1 MKNKFILSVLLGG
14 SLLLNGCTK
23 ELFQSPQTEKET
35 GRFLSNET
43 EVEEY
48 INAVYGNLQF
58 NGLYGLYMPAIAE
71 IPSDNT
77 YDEVPA
83 NDNGIYGQ
91 LDLFSVIPGN
101 QIIDNVWQDSYKGIQ
116 KANVVL
122 NRIDPIGYANAAT
135 KAARKGEMLFIR
147 ALLYFNL
154 VRLFGD
160 VPLVTQ
166 ETKDPNVYFGQGR
179 TPAAQVYEQIR
190 KDLTDAISLLP
201 VSSTQ
206 PGRVVRTAAQTLL
219 AKVYLTQQDYA
230 NARTLLLAVT
240 TAGRHRLM
248 DQPGQVFD
256 INNENNAEI
265 IFAVQFAS
273 NINGNNE
280 GSIMFQQFSPS
291 GTQTGAKGHN
301 LPNKSLYK
309 LYSNTDKRRGVYID
323 VTANSI
329 PYSKKLSKPTNVITD
344 GGSDVVVLRYADVLL
359 MLAEAENELGHTDA
373 AKPYLN
379 AIRSRAGLDDTSAGD
394 QVSMR
399 AAIALERQLE
409 LIGEGHRWFDLLRTG
424 MAIDVMNKWFK
435 DNGILLQIDVHHLL
449 MPIPQR
455 QVDTDAAIKQNP
467 GYN

>member
-1 MKNKFILSVLLGG
+1 MKNKLILSALLGG

-58 NGLYGLYMPAIAE
+58 NGIYGLFMPAIAE

-122 NRIDPIGYANAAT
+122 NRIDPIGYSNAAT
-135 KAARKGEMLFIR
+135 KSARKGEMLFIR

-160 VPLVTQ
+160 VPLVIQ

-179 TPAAQVYEQIR
+179 TPSAQVYDQIR

-206 PGRVVRTAAQTLL
+206 AGRVVRTAAQTLL
-219 AKVYLTQQDYA
+219 AKVYLTQKDYA

-240 TAGRHRLM
+240 TAGKHRLM

-301 LPNKSLYK
+301 LPNKSLYR
-309 LYSNTDKRRGVYID
+309 LYSNGDKRRGVYLD
-323 VTANSI
+323 VTANGI
-329 PYSKKLSKPTNVITD
+329 PYSKKLSKPANVITD

-359 MLAEAENELGHTDA
+359 MLAEAENELGNTDA

-379 AIRSRAGLDDTSAGD
+379 AIRGRAGLDDTAAGD
-394 QVSMR
+394 QVTMR

-424 MAIDVMNKWFK
+424 TAIDVMNKWFK
-435 DNGILLQIDVHHLL
+435 DNGILIQIDSHNLL